1 MIPKPRPASFPV
13 NQTPKA
19 PQIVQPME
27 PKMGTGFSPVS
38 RGGAN
43 GLPLTGSHQI
53 PGPGNYNPPLDA
65 SPNLDGDPG
74 SGQQLIKHYLLHAKE
89 QAKKMHAHQ
98 QQQQLYQQQQQQL
111 HQQQEQQQQQQ
122 HQQQQQQKLQEQQQI
137 LLHQQLQEELQR
149 QMIMNN
155 QMNMVQNQP
164 SNQSPMPQ
172 PPPQTSLPAQPPQIP
187 SNVFQ
192 HRNSIP
198 QPGRRQDI
206 LTDIIPSAAVGA
218 LTSGLTPISIFSNLL
233 NAYAT
238 LDSKHD
244 ITGMYAACYYIIQNL
259 NQIHE
264 ISLR

>member
-1 MIPKPRPASFPV
+1 MIPKPRPAIFPV

-27 PKMGTGFSPVS
+27 PKIGTGFSPVS

-65 SPNLDGDPG
+65 SPSLDGDPG

-89 QAKKMHAHQ
+89 QAKKVHAHQ
-98 QQQQLYQQQQQQL
+98 QQQQLHQQQQQQQL
-111 HQQQEQQQQQQ
+111 HQQQQ
-122 HQQQQQQKLQEQQQI
+122 QQQQQQKLQEQQQI

-155 QMNMVQNQP
+155 QINMGQNQP
-164 SNQSPMPQ
+164 SNQ

-244 ITGMYAACYYIIQNL
+244 ITGEYAACNIIQNL
-259 NQIHE
+259 HQRYE
-264 ISLR
+264 MSLR